1 MYHENHQFN
10 SQFRNG
16 KHDRRI
22 GSACFERE
30 SFQFKG
36 LLQHIQDDWNN
47 LLTSEETQILTD
59 YAEKSR
65 KLTLAYSSMNFRQF
79 DINRQFELTE
89 KICILINLDKIKKK
103 INLEITNK

>member
-36 LLQHIQDDWNN
+36 LLQHMQDDWNN

-59 YAEKSR
+59 YAEKNR
-65 KLTLAYSSMNFRQF
+65 KLTLAYSSMNLFSHWRIYQLS
-79 DINRQFELTE
+79 IIVRQFELTE
-89 KICILINLDKIKKK
+89 KICILINLDKIKKR
-103 INLEITNK
+103 